1 MDLLHVY
8 FGLLIFFDRVILFK
22 HEHSSDYFFFA
33 ALEFLITP
41 DHVGLDDVPEKLC
54 FLFVSSFYTVFSKLY
69 VVLAFLD
76 T

>member
-1 MDLLHVY
+1 MDLPHVY

-22 HEHSSDYFFFA
+22 HEHSSDCFFA

-54 FLFVSSFYTVFSKLY
+54 FLFLSSFYTLSFPNYMLFW
-69 VVLAFLD
+69 LF
-76 T
+76 

>member
-1 MDLLHVY
+1 MDLPHVY

-22 HEHSSDYFFFA
+22 HEHSSDCFFA